1 MCHLLTNIGL
11 YCKEVLS
18 GHASYEAELDDSA
31 HDLEATR
38 DYENMDLENFVYERV
53 TEEIEAKRRA
63 EEKIPF
69 HLHAPRTLVGLVEGR
84 LKDNIISLQLMRDYQ
99 FMFQ

>member
-18 GHASYEAELDDSA
+18 GHATYEAELDDSGR
-31 HDLEATR
+31 DLQATT
-38 DYENMDLENFVYERV
+38 DYENMDLENFVYEKV

-63 EEKIPF
+63 GEKISF
-69 HLHAPRTLVGLVEGR
+69 HLHAPRTLVALVEGR
-84 LKDNIISLQLMRDYQ
+84 LNNDIKPL
-99 FMFQ
+99 